1 MDTKE
6 RRKHLKP
13 VGGRPSQGK
22 RPVRKERKLR
32 DADVVYTPPK
42 PFKRGKFV
50 LSLVTVVA
58 VVMAIVLGMS
68 IFFKVE
74 NIKVSGCQK

>member
-6 RRKHLKP
+6 RRKHLHP
-13 VGGRPSQGK
+13 VGSKPHTGK

-32 DADVVYTPPK
+32 DADVIYTPPK
-42 PFKRGKFV
+42 PFKRGKFI

-58 VVMAIVLGMS
+58 VVLAVVLLW
-68 IFFKVE
+68 
-74 NIKVSGCQK
+74 